1 MGDMIIRR
9 AGNFGFIDAGDGSIY
24 SFSMGGRS
32 LGSLSSASYIAG
44 ADTPNNYTS
53 VNGVRIIPYGDD
65 NDLPGYVC
73 RTLERF
79 YAGEGIMGKKVGLQW
94 GEGPRLYKD
103 ALGDDGVTPYRHWVN
118 DDAAL
123 AILASSDWK
132 RQMHRC
138 LVDMMH
144 LEGFWVKYTRNRG
157 SRIGRNSRLLRVEH
171 VPATKVRYLYPG
183 DDKSLPTHAMIAD
196 FPYPTSRKT
205 RILPLFDPTDPVKYP
220 ESLAYYNLYS
230 FAHDYYSVPRF
241 VGAFEWL
248 ELAGSLAGVLAAYN
262 ENASAISLH
271 IESPQSYWDAARERI
286 QDYCRTTGQT
296 YTEKML
302 EDFKDEAMEAF
313 ASTMTGRKNAGKFMH
328 TTHYY
333 NAGAN
338 EFEGW
343 KITPVDKKI
352 KDYIDAQVA
361 IGRKADSAATSGF
374 GLDPALSNLI
384 LDTKLGSG
392 SEKLY
397 SLKVYNA
404 SETALPDMVLSAP
417 WNELL
422 RSALPGTDLRVGFYR
437 PVVDA
442 EKNVNPQNRMKANA

>member
-1 MGDMIIRR
+1 MLIRR
-9 AGNFGFIDAGDGSIY
+9 AGNFGFIDAGDGSVY

-32 LGSLSSASYIAG
+32 LGSLTSASYIAG
-44 ADTPNNYTS
+44 ADRPNSYIS
-53 VNGVRIIPYGDD
+53 VNGIRVIPYGDD

-73 RTLERF
+73 RTLEKF
-79 YAGEGIMGKKVGLQW
+79 YAGEGIMCKKIGLQW
-94 GEGPRLYKD
+94 GEGPRLYRD
-103 ALGDDGVTPYRHWVN
+103 AVGDDGMTPYRQWVV
-118 DDAAL
+118 DEKAL
-123 AILASSDWK
+123 SVLKATEWI
-132 RQMHRC
+132 RQIHRC
-138 LVDMMH
+138 LVDLSH

-157 SRIGRNSRLLRVEH
+157 ARIGKNPRILKVEH
-171 VPATKVRYLYPG
+171 VPAAKVRFLYPG
-183 DDKSLPTHAMIAD
+183 DDKSEPTHAMIAD
-196 FPYPTSRKT
+196 FPYPTSRQTK
-205 RILPLFDPTDPVKYP
+205 ILPLFDPGDPTRYP

-230 FAHDYYSVPRF
+230 FAHYYYSVPRF

-271 IESPQSYWDAARERI
+271 IESPQSYWDAARDRI
-286 QDYCRTTGQT
+286 KDYCVTTGQT
-296 YTEKML
+296 YSEKML
-302 EDFKDEAMEAF
+302 EDFKDAAMEAF

-328 TTHYY
+328 TSQFY
-333 NAGAN
+333 NSAA
-338 EFEGW
+338 EKFEGW

-352 KDYIDAQVA
+352 KDYIDAQIA

-404 SETALPDMVLSAP
+404 SETALPDMILSEP
-417 WNELL
+417 WNIMLQ
-422 RSALPGTDLRVGFYR
+422 SVFPGTDLKVGLHR
-437 PVVDA
+437 PIVDA
-442 EKNVNPQNRMKANA
+442 EKDVSPQNRMKSNA